1 MTKQWHNKDY
11 DKSLVSLV
19 LQGSKLRENCK
30 RIPDKPHI
38 WNISEFRKTFP
49 SKKSMSVRSSTVT
62 INT

>member
-30 RIPDKPHI
+30 RIPDKLHI
-38 WNISEFRKTFP
+38 WNISEFRKTSP
-49 SKKSMSVRSSTVT
+49 SKKPIRSSTVT